1 MTARLTGELTAAAT
15 VVLTAAISAVG
26 VVCPVLSL
34 VRYPQVLGTQTW
46 ATLAAVVPVLLSPLV
61 PLVVLLVG
69 VGTTRYRP
77 GGLTSGI
84 ETLAGWA
91 RTTSWLYVLTYLAGS
106 LSLVATFAVDPRTR
120 AALGSAPVLPVLPLL
135 PASYLAVVVWRHP
148 WRLAAGI
155 GAMSV
160 LQVVVRSVVGGEGL
174 TEVLLA
180 TSYDVVLAGTCS
192 YPVTCLLARAQCVD
206 QEDASRYA
214 SQARTLVAAS
224 RLEGQERARR
234 LTHDHVLAALLAVL
248 PSRGLDADQVH
259 QQAHHALDAL
269 DPSPDTGPPR
279 DLDHL
284 TGLLAAWCRAHTTPA
299 CTWQVDAGPTRRP
312 AGAGDAEAEESEMGE
327 AAAGKAE
334 VGEVG
339 TGEAAAGEVGAGDAA
354 AGPGSRPLP
363 PQVLAALREA
373 VLEALRNVE
382 CHARGRDAGRQV
394 RALLTVRQ
402 VRDGVRVV
410 VRDDGVGF
418 DPADAPQVH
427 LGLRLSVRE
436 RMDALP
442 GGWVQVDTAPGR
454 GTRVF
459 LGWAPPRPGYL
470 PAAPEP
476 RRCPPRDGLAVSWGG
491 WVTRLLTAAVSLG
504 AWAHAA
510 YWGARSGGWGLLAGC
525 CSAAALTVAS
535 LCVAGPLA
543 GSPGCWRI
551 RAAAACVALAPAF
564 FLASWVPAPVMGQDG
579 WPYSYAVAVINLLI
593 LRDRS
598 RWAWLA
604 LAGTAATTL
613 GVGLVR
619 QLPAVPL
626 LVSLAY
632 QLYDTTVLSG
642 VIALVRRVEAAEGEA
657 RHLARLA
664 GLEQEATV
672 ARLEEERRLLG
683 RVRDI
688 SHPVL
693 RRLRDAPVPLEDS
706 LGAQVSRV
714 EAELRDLVRV
724 PRLTAL
730 PDLVEAVRRARERG
744 VRVTQIDDAGRA
756 APTPATVPG
765 TGGVVPGAGGSGPG
779 AWMLGASGLVPGA
792 VGLSPGASGVVPG
805 GTGPGAVG
813 PRTCPPVPAGLVP
826 AAVRVLDAAQSGDD
840 VLIRLS
846 PPHGA
851 CAAVIRRRGHEELV
865 EVPW

>member
-120 AALGSAPVLPVLPLL
+120 AALGSAPVLPLL

-299 CTWQVDAGPTRRP
+299 CTWQVDAGPTRRS
-312 AGAGDAEAEESEMGE
+312 AGAGD
-327 AAAGKAE
+327 
-334 VGEVG
+334 V
-339 TGEAAAGEVGAGDAA
+339 VGAGESAVGEA
-354 AGPGSRPLP
+354 GAGPGSRPLP

-382 CHARGRDAGRQV
+382 CHARGRDAGRRV

-476 RRCPPRDGLAVSWGG
+476 RRCLPHDGLALSRGG

-535 LCVAGPLA
+535 LCVTGPPAG
-543 GSPGCWRI
+543 GPGRWRT

-579 WPYSYAVAVINLLI
+579 WSYSYAVVVINLLI
-593 LRDRS
+593 LGDRS

-613 GVGLVR
+613 GVGLIR
-619 QLPAVPL
+619 QLPAAPL
-626 LVSLAY
+626 LVSLAH

-693 RRLRDAPVPLEDS
+693 QRLRDAPVPLEDS

-756 APTPATVPG
+756 APTPAAVSGASGTVSGAGGPDPG
-765 TGGVVPGAGGSGPG
+765 AGGTVPGAGGMAPG
-779 AWMLGASGLVPGA
+779 AIGPD
-792 VGLSPGASGVVPG
+792 
-805 GTGPGAVG
+805 PGAVG

-826 AAVRVLDAAQSGDD
+826 AAMRVLDAAQSGDD

>member
-26 VVCPVLSL
+26 VVYPVLSL
-34 VRYPQVLGTQTW
+34 VRHPQALGAQTW
-46 ATLAAVVPVLLSPLV
+46 TTLAAVVPVLLSPLV

-77 GGLTSGI
+77 GGLASGI

-106 LSLVATFAVDPRTR
+106 LSLVVTFAVDPRTR
-120 AALGSAPVLPVLPLL
+120 AALGSAPVLPLLPLL

-180 TSYDVVLAGTCS
+180 TSYDVVLTGTCS

-206 QEDASRYA
+206 QEDASRHA

-279 DLDHL
+279 DLDQL

-299 CTWQVDAGPTRRP
+299 CTWQVDAGPTRRS
-312 AGAGDAEAEESEMGE
+312 AGAGDVAGAGESAVGE
-327 AAAGKAE
+327 AG
-334 VGEVG
+334 
-339 TGEAAAGEVGAGDAA
+339 

-382 CHARGRDAGRQV
+382 CHARGRDAGRRV

-476 RRCPPRDGLAVSWGG
+476 RRCLPHDGLALSRGG

-525 CSAAALTVAS
+525 CSAAALTVAG
-535 LCVAGPLA
+535 LCVTGPPAG
-543 GSPGCWRI
+543 GPGRWRT
-551 RAAAACVALAPAF
+551 RVAAACVALAPAF

-579 WPYSYAVAVINLLI
+579 WSYSYAVVVINLLI
-593 LRDRS
+593 LGDRS

-613 GVGLVR
+613 GVGLIR

-632 QLYDTTVLSG
+632 QLYDTAVLSG

-756 APTPATVPG
+756 APTPAAVSG
-765 TGGVVPGAGGSGPG
+765 ASGLVAGAGGLVPGAGGT
-779 AWMLGASGLVPGA
+779 VPGA
-792 VGLSPGASGVVPG
+792 GGMAPGAIGPD
-805 GTGPGAVG
+805 PGAVG

-826 AAVRVLDAAQSGDD
+826 AAVRVLDAARSGDD

>member
-26 VVCPVLSL
+26 VVYPVLSL
-34 VRYPQVLGTQTW
+34 VRHPQALGAQTW
-46 ATLAAVVPVLLSPLV
+46 TTLAAVVPVLLSPLV

-77 GGLTSGI
+77 GGLASGI

-106 LSLVATFAVDPRTR
+106 LSLVVTFAVDPRTR
-120 AALGSAPVLPVLPLL
+120 AALGSAPVLPLL

-180 TSYDVVLAGTCS
+180 TSYDVVLTGTCS

-206 QEDASRYA
+206 QEDASRHA

-279 DLDHL
+279 DLDQL

-299 CTWQVDAGPTRRP
+299 CTWQVDAGPTRRS
-312 AGAGDAEAEESEMGE
+312 AGAGDVAGAGESAVGE
-327 AAAGKAE
+327 AG
-334 VGEVG
+334 
-339 TGEAAAGEVGAGDAA
+339 
-354 AGPGSRPLP
+354 AGPGSWPLP

-382 CHARGRDAGRQV
+382 CHARGRDAGRRV

-459 LGWAPPRPGYL
+459 LGWAPPRSGYL

-476 RRCPPRDGLAVSWGG
+476 RRCLPHDGLALSRGG

-525 CSAAALTVAS
+525 CSAAALTVAG
-535 LCVAGPLA
+535 LCVTGPPAG
-543 GSPGCWRI
+543 GPGRWRI
-551 RAAAACVALAPAF
+551 RVAAACVALAPAF

-579 WPYSYAVAVINLLI
+579 WSYSYAVVVINLLI
-593 LRDRS
+593 LGDRS

-613 GVGLVR
+613 GVELIR
-619 QLPAVPL
+619 QLPAAPL
-626 LVSLAY
+626 LVSLAH

-756 APTPATVPG
+756 APTPAAVSGASGTVSGAGG
-765 TGGVVPGAGGSGPG
+765 TVPGAGGTVSGAGGMAPG
-779 AWMLGASGLVPGA
+779 AIGPD
-792 VGLSPGASGVVPG
+792 
-805 GTGPGAVG
+805 PGAVG

-826 AAVRVLDAAQSGDD
+826 AAVRVLDAARSGDD

>member
-26 VVCPVLSL
+26 VVYPVLSL
-34 VRYPQVLGTQTW
+34 VRHPQALGAQTW
-46 ATLAAVVPVLLSPLV
+46 TTLAAVVPVLLSPLV

-77 GGLTSGI
+77 GGLASGI

-106 LSLVATFAVDPRTR
+106 LSLVVTFAVDPRTR
-120 AALGSAPVLPVLPLL
+120 AALGSAPVLPLL

-180 TSYDVVLAGTCS
+180 TSYDVVLTGTCS

-206 QEDASRYA
+206 QEDASRHA

-279 DLDHL
+279 DLDQL

-299 CTWQVDAGPTRRP
+299 CTWQVDAGPTRRS
-312 AGAGDAEAEESEMGE
+312 AGAGDVAGAGESAVGE
-327 AAAGKAE
+327 AG
-334 VGEVG
+334 
-339 TGEAAAGEVGAGDAA
+339 

-382 CHARGRDAGRQV
+382 CHARGRDAGRRV

-476 RRCPPRDGLAVSWGG
+476 RRCLPHDGLALSRGG

-525 CSAAALTVAS
+525 CSAAALTVAG
-535 LCVAGPLA
+535 LCVTGPPAG
-543 GSPGCWRI
+543 GPGRWRI
-551 RAAAACVALAPAF
+551 RVAAACVALAPAF

-579 WPYSYAVAVINLLI
+579 WSYSYAVVVINLLI
-593 LRDRS
+593 LGDRS

-613 GVGLVR
+613 GVGLIR
-619 QLPAVPL
+619 QLPAAPL
-626 LVSLAY
+626 LVSLAH

-756 APTPATVPG
+756 APTPAAVSGASG
-765 TGGVVPGAGGSGPG
+765 TVPGAGGTVPG
-779 AWMLGASGLVPGA
+779 AGGTVSGAGGMAPGAIGPDPGA
-792 VGLSPGASGVVPG
+792 VGPRTCPPVP
-805 GTGPGAVG
+805 AG

>member
-26 VVCPVLSL
+26 VVYPVLSL
-34 VRYPQVLGTQTW
+34 VRHPQALGAQTW
-46 ATLAAVVPVLLSPLV
+46 TTLAAVVPVLLSPLV

-77 GGLTSGI
+77 GGLASGI

-106 LSLVATFAVDPRTR
+106 LSLVVTFAVDPRTR
-120 AALGSAPVLPVLPLL
+120 AALGSAPVLPLLPLL

-180 TSYDVVLAGTCS
+180 TSYDVVLTGTCS

-206 QEDASRYA
+206 QEDASRHA

-279 DLDHL
+279 DLDQL

-299 CTWQVDAGPTRRP
+299 CTWQVDAGPTRRS
-312 AGAGDAEAEESEMGE
+312 AGAGDVAGAGESAVGE
-327 AAAGKAE
+327 AG
-334 VGEVG
+334 
-339 TGEAAAGEVGAGDAA
+339 

-382 CHARGRDAGRQV
+382 CHARGRDAGRRV

-476 RRCPPRDGLAVSWGG
+476 RRCLPHDGLALSRGG

-525 CSAAALTVAS
+525 CSAAALTVAG
-535 LCVAGPLA
+535 LCVTGPPAG
-543 GSPGCWRI
+543 GPGRWRI
-551 RAAAACVALAPAF
+551 RVAAACVALAPAF

-579 WPYSYAVAVINLLI
+579 WSYSYAVVVINLLI
-593 LRDRS
+593 LGDRS

-613 GVGLVR
+613 GVGLIR
-619 QLPAVPL
+619 QLPAAPL
-626 LVSLAY
+626 LVSLAH

-693 RRLRDAPVPLEDS
+693 QRLRDAPVPLEDS

-756 APTPATVPG
+756 APTPAAVPG
-765 TGGVVPGAGGSGPG
+765 ASGTVSGAGGTVPGAGG
-779 AWMLGASGLVPGA
+779 MVPGA
-792 VGLSPGASGVVPG
+792 GGTVPGAGGMAPG
-805 GTGPGAVG
+805 AIGPDPGAVG

-826 AAVRVLDAAQSGDD
+826 AAVRVLDAARSGDD

>member
-26 VVCPVLSL
+26 VVYPVLSL
-34 VRYPQVLGTQTW
+34 VRHPQALGAQTW
-46 ATLAAVVPVLLSPLV
+46 TTLAAVVPVLLSPLV

-77 GGLTSGI
+77 GGLASGI

-106 LSLVATFAVDPRTR
+106 LSLVVTFAVDPRTR
-120 AALGSAPVLPVLPLL
+120 AALGSAPVLPLL

-180 TSYDVVLAGTCS
+180 TSYDVVLTVTCS

-339 TGEAAAGEVGAGDAA
+339 TGEAAAGPGA
-354 AGPGSRPLP
+354 RPLP

-382 CHARGRDAGRQV
+382 CHARGRDAGRRV

-476 RRCPPRDGLAVSWGG
+476 RRCLPHDGLALSRGG

-525 CSAAALTVAS
+525 CSAAALTVAG
-535 LCVAGPLA
+535 LCVTGPPAG
-543 GSPGCWRI
+543 GPGRWRT
-551 RAAAACVALAPAF
+551 RVAAACVALAPAF

-579 WPYSYAVAVINLLI
+579 WSYSYAVVVINLLI
-593 LRDRS
+593 LGDRS

-756 APTPATVPG
+756 APTPAAAPGASGTVSG
-765 TGGVVPGAGGSGPG
+765 AGGPDPGAGGTVSGAGGMAP
-779 AWMLGASGLVPGA
+779 
-792 VGLSPGASGVVPG
+792 GVVG
-805 GTGPGAVG
+805 Q
-813 PRTCPPVPAGLVP
+813 RTCPPVPAGLVP
-826 AAVRVLDAAQSGDD
+826 AAVRVLDTAQSGDD

>member
-26 VVCPVLSL
+26 VVYPVLSL
-34 VRYPQVLGTQTW
+34 VRHPQALGAQTW
-46 ATLAAVVPVLLSPLV
+46 TTLAAVVPVLLSPLV

-77 GGLTSGI
+77 GGLASGI

-106 LSLVATFAVDPRTR
+106 LSLVVTFAVDPRTR
-120 AALGSAPVLPVLPLL
+120 AALGSAPVLPLLPLL

-180 TSYDVVLAGTCS
+180 TSYDVVLTGTCS

-279 DLDHL
+279 DLDQL

-299 CTWQVDAGPTRRP
+299 CTWQVDAGPTRRS
-312 AGAGDAEAEESEMGE
+312 AGAGDVAGAGE
-327 AAAGKAE
+327 AA
-334 VGEVG
+334 VGE
-339 TGEAAAGEVGAGDAA
+339 AG

-382 CHARGRDAGRQV
+382 CHARGRDAGRRV

-476 RRCPPRDGLAVSWGG
+476 RRCLPHDGLALSRGG

-525 CSAAALTVAS
+525 CSAAALTVAG
-535 LCVAGPLA
+535 LCVTGPPAG
-543 GSPGCWRI
+543 GPGRWRI
-551 RAAAACVALAPAF
+551 RVAAACVALAPAF

-579 WPYSYAVAVINLLI
+579 WSYSYAVVVINLLI
-593 LRDRS
+593 LGDRS

-613 GVGLVR
+613 GVGLIR
-619 QLPAVPL
+619 QLPAAPL
-626 LVSLAY
+626 LVSLAH
-632 QLYDTTVLSG
+632 QLYDTAVLSG

-693 RRLRDAPVPLEDS
+693 QRLRDAPVPLEDS

-756 APTPATVPG
+756 APTPAAVPG
-765 TGGVVPGAGGSGPG
+765 ASGTVSGAGGTVPGAGGT
-779 AWMLGASGLVPGA
+779 VPGA
-792 VGLSPGASGVVPG
+792 GGTVPGAGGMAPG
-805 GTGPGAVG
+805 AIGPDPGAVG

-826 AAVRVLDAAQSGDD
+826 AAVRVLDAARSGDD

>member
-34 VRYPQVLGTQTW
+34 VRYPQVLGAQTW

-77 GGLTSGI
+77 GGLASGI

-180 TSYDVVLAGTCS
+180 TSYDVVLTVTCS

-279 DLDHL
+279 DLDQL

-299 CTWQVDAGPTRRP
+299 CTWQVDAGPTRRS
-312 AGAGDAEAEESEMGE
+312 AGAGD
-327 AAAGKAE
+327 
-334 VGEVG
+334 
-339 TGEAAAGEVGAGDAA
+339 VGAGDVGAGEA
-354 AGPGSRPLP
+354 GAGPGARPLP

-382 CHARGRDAGRQV
+382 CHARGRDAGRRV

-476 RRCPPRDGLAVSWGG
+476 RRCPPHDGLAVSWGG
-491 WVTRLLTAAVSLG
+491 WATRLLTAAVSLG

-535 LCVAGPLA
+535 LCVTGPPAG
-543 GSPGCWRI
+543 GPGRWRI

-579 WPYSYAVAVINLLI
+579 WPYSYAVVVINLLI

-693 RRLRDAPVPLEDS
+693 RRLRDALVPLEDS

-756 APTPATVPG
+756 APTPAAAPGASGTVSG
-765 TGGVVPGAGGSGPG
+765 AGGPDPGAGGTVSGAGGMAP
-779 AWMLGASGLVPGA
+779 
-792 VGLSPGASGVVPG
+792 GVVG
-805 GTGPGAVG
+805 Q
-813 PRTCPPVPAGLVP
+813 RTCPPVPAGLVP
-826 AAVRVLDAAQSGDD
+826 AAVRVLDTAQSGDD

>member
-26 VVCPVLSL
+26 VVYPVLSL
-34 VRYPQVLGTQTW
+34 VRHPQALGAQTW
-46 ATLAAVVPVLLSPLV
+46 TTLAAVVPVLLSPLV

-77 GGLTSGI
+77 GGLASGI

-106 LSLVATFAVDPRTR
+106 LSLVVTFAVDPRTR
-120 AALGSAPVLPVLPLL
+120 AALGSAPVLPLL

-180 TSYDVVLAGTCS
+180 TSYDVVLTGTCS

-206 QEDASRYA
+206 QEDASRHA

-279 DLDHL
+279 DLDQL

-299 CTWQVDAGPTRRP
+299 CTWQVDAGPTRRS
-312 AGAGDAEAEESEMGE
+312 AGAGDVAGAGESAVGE
-327 AAAGKAE
+327 AG
-334 VGEVG
+334 
-339 TGEAAAGEVGAGDAA
+339 

-382 CHARGRDAGRQV
+382 CHARGRDAGRRV

-476 RRCPPRDGLAVSWGG
+476 RRCLPHDGLALSRGG

-525 CSAAALTVAS
+525 CSAAALTVAG
-535 LCVAGPLA
+535 LCVTGPPAG
-543 GSPGCWRI
+543 GPGRWRI
-551 RAAAACVALAPAF
+551 RVAAACVALAPAF

-579 WPYSYAVAVINLLI
+579 WSYSYAVVVINLLI
-593 LRDRS
+593 LGDRS

-613 GVGLVR
+613 GVGLIR

-632 QLYDTTVLSG
+632 QLYDTAVLSG

-756 APTPATVPG
+756 APTPAAVSGASG
-765 TGGVVPGAGGSGPG
+765 TVPGAGGT
-779 AWMLGASGLVPGA
+779 VPGA
-792 VGLSPGASGVVPG
+792 GGTVSGAGGMAPGAIGPD
-805 GTGPGAVG
+805 PGAVG

-826 AAVRVLDAAQSGDD
+826 AAVRVLDAARSGDD

>member
-160 LQVVVRSVVGGEGL
+160 LPVVVRSVVGGEGL
-174 TEVLLA
+174 TEVQLA

-279 DLDHL
+279 DLDQL

-299 CTWQVDAGPTRRP
+299 CTWQVDAGPTRRS
-312 AGAGDAEAEESEMGE
+312 AGAGD
-327 AAAGKAE
+327 
-334 VGEVG
+334 
-339 TGEAAAGEVGAGDAA
+339 VGAGEAGA
-354 AGPGSRPLP
+354 GEAGAGPGARPLP

-382 CHARGRDAGRQV
+382 CHARGRDAGRRV

-476 RRCPPRDGLAVSWGG
+476 RRCPPHDGLAVSWGG
-491 WVTRLLTAAVSLG
+491 WATRLLTAAVSLG

-535 LCVAGPLA
+535 LCVTGPPAG
-543 GSPGCWRI
+543 GPGRWRI

-579 WPYSYAVAVINLLI
+579 WPYSYAVVVINLLI

-693 RRLRDAPVPLEDS
+693 RRLRDALVPLEDS

-756 APTPATVPG
+756 APTPAAAPGASGTVSG
-765 TGGVVPGAGGSGPG
+765 AGGPDPGAGGTVSGAGGMAP
-779 AWMLGASGLVPGA
+779 
-792 VGLSPGASGVVPG
+792 GVVGPD
-805 GTGPGAVG
+805 PGAVG

>member
-26 VVCPVLSL
+26 VVYPVLSL
-34 VRYPQVLGTQTW
+34 VRHPQALGAQTW
-46 ATLAAVVPVLLSPLV
+46 TTLAAVVPVLLSPLV

-77 GGLTSGI
+77 GGLASGI

-106 LSLVATFAVDPRTR
+106 LSLVVTFAVDPRTR
-120 AALGSAPVLPVLPLL
+120 AALGSAPVLPLLPLL

-180 TSYDVVLAGTCS
+180 TSYDVVLTGTCS

-279 DLDHL
+279 DLDQL

-299 CTWQVDAGPTRRP
+299 CTWQVDAGPTRRS
-312 AGAGDAEAEESEMGE
+312 AGAGDVAGAGE
-327 AAAGKAE
+327 AA
-334 VGEVG
+334 VGE
-339 TGEAAAGEVGAGDAA
+339 AG

-382 CHARGRDAGRQV
+382 CHARGRDAGRRV

-476 RRCPPRDGLAVSWGG
+476 RRCLPHDGLALSRGG

-525 CSAAALTVAS
+525 CSAAALTVAG
-535 LCVAGPLA
+535 LCVTGPPAG
-543 GSPGCWRI
+543 GPGRWRI
-551 RAAAACVALAPAF
+551 RVAAACVALAPAF

-579 WPYSYAVAVINLLI
+579 WSYSYAVVVINLLI
-593 LRDRS
+593 LGDRS

-613 GVGLVR
+613 GVGLIR
-619 QLPAVPL
+619 QLPAAPL
-626 LVSLAY
+626 LVSLAH
-632 QLYDTTVLSG
+632 QLYDTAVLSG

-693 RRLRDAPVPLEDS
+693 QRLRDAPVPLEDS

-756 APTPATVPG
+756 APTPAAVPG
-765 TGGVVPGAGGSGPG
+765 ASGTVSGAGGTVPGAGGT
-779 AWMLGASGLVPGA
+779 VPGA
-792 VGLSPGASGVVPG
+792 GGMAPGAIGPD
-805 GTGPGAVG
+805 PGAVG

-826 AAVRVLDAAQSGDD
+826 AAVRVLDAARSGDD

>member
-34 VRYPQVLGTQTW
+34 VRYPQVLGAQTW

-77 GGLTSGI
+77 GGLASGI

-148 WRLAAGI
+148 WRLVAGI

-180 TSYDVVLAGTCS
+180 TSYDVVLTGTCS

-206 QEDASRYA
+206 QEDASRHA

-269 DPSPDTGPPR
+269 DPSPDAGPPR

-299 CTWQVDAGPTRRP
+299 CTWQVDAGPTRRS
-312 AGAGDAEAEESEMGE
+312 AGAGDVG
-327 AAAGKAE
+327 AGKAA
-334 VGEVG
+334 VGE
-339 TGEAAAGEVGAGDAA
+339 AG
-354 AGPGSRPLP
+354 AGPGARPLP

-382 CHARGRDAGRQV
+382 CHARGRDAGRRV

-476 RRCPPRDGLAVSWGG
+476 RRCPPHDGLAVSWGG
-491 WVTRLLTAAVSLG
+491 WATRLLTAAVSLG
-504 AWAHAA
+504 AWVHAA
-510 YWGARSGGWGLLAGC
+510 YWGARSGEWGLLAGC
-525 CSAAALTVAS
+525 CSAAALTVAG
-535 LCVAGPLA
+535 LCAAGPPA
-543 GSPGCWRI
+543 GGPGRWRI

-579 WPYSYAVAVINLLI
+579 WSYSYAVVVINLLI
-593 LRDRS
+593 LGDRS

-619 QLPAVPL
+619 QLPAAPL
-626 LVSLAY
+626 FVSLAY

-693 RRLRDAPVPLEDS
+693 RRLRDALVPLEDS

-779 AWMLGASGLVPGA
+779 AGGTVSGAGGMAP
-792 VGLSPGASGVVPG
+792 GVVGPD
-805 GTGPGAVG
+805 PGAVG

>member
-26 VVCPVLSL
+26 VVYPVLSL
-34 VRYPQVLGTQTW
+34 VRHPQALGAQTW
-46 ATLAAVVPVLLSPLV
+46 TTLAAVVPVLLSPLV

-77 GGLTSGI
+77 GGLASGI

-106 LSLVATFAVDPRTR
+106 LSLVVTFAVDPRTR
-120 AALGSAPVLPVLPLL
+120 AALGSAPVLPLLPLL

-180 TSYDVVLAGTCS
+180 TSYDVVLTGTCS

-206 QEDASRYA
+206 QEDASRHA

-279 DLDHL
+279 DLDQL

-299 CTWQVDAGPTRRP
+299 CTWQVDAGPTRRS
-312 AGAGDAEAEESEMGE
+312 AGAGDVAGAGESAVGE
-327 AAAGKAE
+327 AG
-334 VGEVG
+334 
-339 TGEAAAGEVGAGDAA
+339 
-354 AGPGSRPLP
+354 AGPGSWPLP

-382 CHARGRDAGRQV
+382 CHARGRDAGRRV

-476 RRCPPRDGLAVSWGG
+476 RRCLPHDGLALSRGG

-525 CSAAALTVAS
+525 CSAAALTVAG
-535 LCVAGPLA
+535 LCVTGPPAG
-543 GSPGCWRI
+543 GPGRWRI
-551 RAAAACVALAPAF
+551 RVAAACVALAPAF

-579 WPYSYAVAVINLLI
+579 WSYSYAVVVINLLI
-593 LRDRS
+593 LGDRS

-613 GVGLVR
+613 GVELIR
-619 QLPAVPL
+619 QLPAAPL
-626 LVSLAY
+626 LVSLAH

-756 APTPATVPG
+756 APTPAAVSGASG
-765 TGGVVPGAGGSGPG
+765 TVPGAGGT
-779 AWMLGASGLVPGA
+779 VPGA
-792 VGLSPGASGVVPG
+792 GGTVSGAGGMAPGAIGPD
-805 GTGPGAVG
+805 PGAVG

-826 AAVRVLDAAQSGDD
+826 AAVRVLDAARSGDD

>member
-26 VVCPVLSL
+26 VVYPVLSL
-34 VRYPQVLGTQTW
+34 VRHPQALGAQTW

-77 GGLTSGI
+77 GGLASGI

-180 TSYDVVLAGTCS
+180 TSYDVVLTVTCS

-206 QEDASRYA
+206 QEDASRHA

-279 DLDHL
+279 DLDQL

-299 CTWQVDAGPTRRP
+299 CTWQVDAGPTRRS
-312 AGAGDAEAEESEMGE
+312 AGAGD
-327 AAAGKAE
+327 
-334 VGEVG
+334 
-339 TGEAAAGEVGAGDAA
+339 VGAGEAGA
-354 AGPGSRPLP
+354 GEAGAGPGARPLP

-382 CHARGRDAGRQV
+382 CHARGRDAGRRV

-476 RRCPPRDGLAVSWGG
+476 RRCPPHDGLAVSWGG
-491 WVTRLLTAAVSLG
+491 WATRLLTAAVSLG

-535 LCVAGPLA
+535 LCVTGPPAG
-543 GSPGCWRI
+543 GPGRWRI

-579 WPYSYAVAVINLLI
+579 WPYSYAVVVINLLI

-693 RRLRDAPVPLEDS
+693 RRLRDALVPLEDS

-779 AWMLGASGLVPGA
+779 AGGTVSGAGGMAP
-792 VGLSPGASGVVPG
+792 GVVGPD
-805 GTGPGAVG
+805 PGAVG

-826 AAVRVLDAAQSGDD
+826 AAVRVLDAARSGDD

>member
-26 VVCPVLSL
+26 VVYPVLSL
-34 VRYPQVLGTQTW
+34 VRHPQVLGAQTW

-77 GGLTSGI
+77 GGLASGI

-106 LSLVATFAVDPRTR
+106 LSLVVTFAVDPRTR
-120 AALGSAPVLPVLPLL
+120 AALGSAPVLPLL

-180 TSYDVVLAGTCS
+180 TSYDVVLTGTCS

-206 QEDASRYA
+206 QEDASRHA

-279 DLDHL
+279 DLDQL

-299 CTWQVDAGPTRRP
+299 CTWQVDAGPTRRS
-312 AGAGDAEAEESEMGE
+312 AGAGD
-327 AAAGKAE
+327 
-334 VGEVG
+334 V
-339 TGEAAAGEVGAGDAA
+339 VGAGESAVGEA
-354 AGPGSRPLP
+354 GAGPGSRPLP

-382 CHARGRDAGRQV
+382 CHARGRDAGRRV

-476 RRCPPRDGLAVSWGG
+476 RRCLPHDGLALSRGG

-535 LCVAGPLA
+535 LCVTGPPAG
-543 GSPGCWRI
+543 GPGRWRI
-551 RAAAACVALAPAF
+551 RVAAACVALAPAF

-579 WPYSYAVAVINLLI
+579 WSYSYAVVVINLLI
-593 LRDRS
+593 LGDRS

-613 GVGLVR
+613 GVGLIR
-619 QLPAVPL
+619 QLPAAPL
-626 LVSLAY
+626 LVSLAH

-756 APTPATVPG
+756 APTPAAVSGASGTVSGAGG
-765 TGGVVPGAGGSGPG
+765 TVPGAGGT
-779 AWMLGASGLVPGA
+779 VPGA
-792 VGLSPGASGVVPG
+792 GGTVPGAGGMAPG
-805 GTGPGAVG
+805 AIGPDPGAVG

-826 AAVRVLDAAQSGDD
+826 AAVRVLDAARSGDD

>member
-34 VRYPQVLGTQTW
+34 VRYPQVLDAQTW

-77 GGLTSGI
+77 GGLASGI

-174 TEVLLA
+174 TEALLA
-180 TSYDVVLAGTCS
+180 TSYDVVLTGTCS

-224 RLEGQERARR
+224 RLEGQERVRR

-269 DPSPDTGPPR
+269 DPSPDTGPPQ

-299 CTWQVDAGPTRRP
+299 CTWQVDAGPTRRST
-312 AGAGDAEAEESEMGE
+312 GAGEADVGESEMGE
-327 AAAGKAE
+327 AA
-334 VGEVG
+334 V
-339 TGEAAAGEVGAGDAA
+339 GEAAVGEPA

-382 CHARGRDAGRQV
+382 CHARGRDAGRRV

-504 AWAHAA
+504 AWVHAA

-525 CSAAALTVAS
+525 CSAAALTVAG
-535 LCVAGPLA
+535 LCVTGPPAG
-543 GSPGCWRI
+543 GPGRWRI

-579 WPYSYAVAVINLLI
+579 WPYSYAVVVINLLI

-619 QLPAVPL
+619 QLPAAPL

-693 RRLRDAPVPLEDS
+693 QRLRDAPVPLEDS

-779 AWMLGASGLVPGA
+779 AGGTVPGDGGMA
-792 VGLSPGASGVVPG
+792 PGAIGPD
-805 GTGPGAVG
+805 PGAVG

-846 PPHGA
+846 PPHSA

>member
-279 DLDHL
+279 DLDQL

-299 CTWQVDAGPTRRP
+299 CTWQVDAGPTRRS
-312 AGAGDAEAEESEMGE
+312 AGAGD
-327 AAAGKAE
+327 
-334 VGEVG
+334 
-339 TGEAAAGEVGAGDAA
+339 VGAGEAGA
-354 AGPGSRPLP
+354 GEAGAGPGARPLP

-382 CHARGRDAGRQV
+382 CHARGRDAGRRV

-476 RRCPPRDGLAVSWGG
+476 RRCPPHDGLAVSWGG
-491 WVTRLLTAAVSLG
+491 WATRLLTAAVSLG

-535 LCVAGPLA
+535 LCVTGPPAG
-543 GSPGCWRI
+543 GPGRWRI

-579 WPYSYAVAVINLLI
+579 WPYSYAVVVINLLI

-693 RRLRDAPVPLEDS
+693 RRLRDALVPLEDS

-756 APTPATVPG
+756 APTPAAAPGASGTVSG
-765 TGGVVPGAGGSGPG
+765 AGGPDPGAGGTVSGAGGMAP
-779 AWMLGASGLVPGA
+779 
-792 VGLSPGASGVVPG
+792 GVVGPD
-805 GTGPGAVG
+805 PGAVG

>member
-34 VRYPQVLGTQTW
+34 VRYPQVLGAQTW

-77 GGLTSGI
+77 GGLASGI

-180 TSYDVVLAGTCS
+180 TSYDVVLTVTCS

-279 DLDHL
+279 DLDQL

-299 CTWQVDAGPTRRP
+299 CTWQVDAGPTRRS
-312 AGAGDAEAEESEMGE
+312 AGAGD
-327 AAAGKAE
+327 
-334 VGEVG
+334 
-339 TGEAAAGEVGAGDAA
+339 VGAGEAGA
-354 AGPGSRPLP
+354 GEAGAGPGARPLP

-382 CHARGRDAGRQV
+382 CHARGRDAGRRV

-476 RRCPPRDGLAVSWGG
+476 RRCPPHDGLAVSWGG
-491 WVTRLLTAAVSLG
+491 WATRLLTAAVSLG

-535 LCVAGPLA
+535 LCVTGPPAG
-543 GSPGCWRI
+543 GPGRWRI

-579 WPYSYAVAVINLLI
+579 WPYSYAVVVINLLI

-693 RRLRDAPVPLEDS
+693 RRLRDALVPLEDS

-756 APTPATVPG
+756 APTPAAAPGASGTVSG
-765 TGGVVPGAGGSGPG
+765 AGGPDPGAGGTVSGAGGMAP
-779 AWMLGASGLVPGA
+779 
-792 VGLSPGASGVVPG
+792 GVVGPD
-805 GTGPGAVG
+805 PGAVG

>member
-26 VVCPVLSL
+26 VVYPVLSL
-34 VRYPQVLGTQTW
+34 VRHPQVLGAQTW

-77 GGLTSGI
+77 GGLASGI

-106 LSLVATFAVDPRTR
+106 LSLVVTFAVDPRTR
-120 AALGSAPVLPVLPLL
+120 AALGSAPVLPLL

-180 TSYDVVLAGTCS
+180 TSYDVVLTGTCS

-206 QEDASRYA
+206 QEDASRHA

-279 DLDHL
+279 DLDQL

-299 CTWQVDAGPTRRP
+299 CTWQVDAGPTRRS
-312 AGAGDAEAEESEMGE
+312 AGAGD
-327 AAAGKAE
+327 
-334 VGEVG
+334 V
-339 TGEAAAGEVGAGDAA
+339 VGAGESAVGEA
-354 AGPGSRPLP
+354 GAGPGSRPLP

-382 CHARGRDAGRQV
+382 CHARGRDAGRRV

-476 RRCPPRDGLAVSWGG
+476 RRCPPHDGLALSRGG

-535 LCVAGPLA
+535 LCVTGPPAG
-543 GSPGCWRI
+543 GPGRWRI

-579 WPYSYAVAVINLLI
+579 WSYSYAVVVINLLI
-593 LRDRS
+593 LGDRS

-613 GVGLVR
+613 GVGLIR
-619 QLPAVPL
+619 QLPAAPL
-626 LVSLAY
+626 LVSLAH

-756 APTPATVPG
+756 APTPAAVSGASGTVSGAGG
-765 TGGVVPGAGGSGPG
+765 TVPGAGGT
-779 AWMLGASGLVPGA
+779 VPGA
-792 VGLSPGASGVVPG
+792 GGTVPGAGGMAPG
-805 GTGPGAVG
+805 AIGPDPGAVG

-826 AAVRVLDAAQSGDD
+826 AAVRVLDAARSGDD

>member
-120 AALGSAPVLPVLPLL
+120 AALGSAPVLPVLPVL

-155 GAMSV
+155 GAISV

-180 TSYDVVLAGTCS
+180 TSYDVVLTVTCS

-269 DPSPDTGPPR
+269 DPSPDAGPPR

-299 CTWQVDAGPTRRP
+299 CTWQVDAGPTRRS
-312 AGAGDAEAEESEMGE
+312 AGAGD
-327 AAAGKAE
+327 
-334 VGEVG
+334 
-339 TGEAAAGEVGAGDAA
+339 VGAGEAGA
-354 AGPGSRPLP
+354 GEAGAGPGARPLP

-382 CHARGRDAGRQV
+382 CHARGRDAGRRV

-476 RRCPPRDGLAVSWGG
+476 RRCPPHDGLAVSWGG
-491 WVTRLLTAAVSLG
+491 WATRLLTAAVSLG

-535 LCVAGPLA
+535 LCVTGPPAG
-543 GSPGCWRI
+543 GPGRWRI

-579 WPYSYAVAVINLLI
+579 WPYSYAVVVINLLI

-693 RRLRDAPVPLEDS
+693 RRLRDALVPLEDS

-756 APTPATVPG
+756 APTPAAAPGASGTVSG
-765 TGGVVPGAGGSGPG
+765 AGGPDPGAGGTVSGAGGMAP
-779 AWMLGASGLVPGA
+779 
-792 VGLSPGASGVVPG
+792 GVVGPD
-805 GTGPGAVG
+805 PGAVG

>member
-26 VVCPVLSL
+26 VVYPVLSL
-34 VRYPQVLGTQTW
+34 VRHPQALGAQTW
-46 ATLAAVVPVLLSPLV
+46 TTLAAVVPVLLSPLV

-77 GGLTSGI
+77 GGLASGI

-106 LSLVATFAVDPRTR
+106 LSLVVTFAVDPRTR
-120 AALGSAPVLPVLPLL
+120 AALGSAPVLPLLPLL

-180 TSYDVVLAGTCS
+180 TSYDVVLTGTCS

-206 QEDASRYA
+206 QEDASRHA

-269 DPSPDTGPPR
+269 DPSPDTGTPR
-279 DLDHL
+279 DLDQL

-299 CTWQVDAGPTRRP
+299 CTWQVDAGPTRRS
-312 AGAGDAEAEESEMGE
+312 AGAGDVAGAGESAVGE
-327 AAAGKAE
+327 AG
-334 VGEVG
+334 
-339 TGEAAAGEVGAGDAA
+339 

-382 CHARGRDAGRQV
+382 CHARGRDAGRRV

-476 RRCPPRDGLAVSWGG
+476 RRCPPHDGLALSRGG

-525 CSAAALTVAS
+525 CSAAALTVAG
-535 LCVAGPLA
+535 LCVTGPPAG
-543 GSPGCWRI
+543 GPGRWRT
-551 RAAAACVALAPAF
+551 RVAAACVALAPAF

-579 WPYSYAVAVINLLI
+579 WSYSYAVVVINLLI

-613 GVGLVR
+613 GVGLIR
-619 QLPAVPL
+619 QLPAAPL
-626 LVSLAY
+626 LVSLAH

-756 APTPATVPG
+756 APTPAAVPG
-765 TGGVVPGAGGSGPG
+765 ASGTVSGAGGTVPGAGG
-779 AWMLGASGLVPGA
+779 MVPGA
-792 VGLSPGASGVVPG
+792 GGTVPGAGGMAPG
-805 GTGPGAVG
+805 AIGPDPGAVG

-826 AAVRVLDAAQSGDD
+826 AAVRVLDAARSGDD

>member
-26 VVCPVLSL
+26 VVYPVLSL
-34 VRYPQVLGTQTW
+34 VRHPQALGAQTW
-46 ATLAAVVPVLLSPLV
+46 TTLAAVVPVLLSPLV

-77 GGLTSGI
+77 GGLASGI

-106 LSLVATFAVDPRTR
+106 LSLVVTFAVDPRTR
-120 AALGSAPVLPVLPLL
+120 AALGSAPVLPLLPLL

-180 TSYDVVLAGTCS
+180 TSYDVVLTGTCS

-206 QEDASRYA
+206 QEDASRHA

-279 DLDHL
+279 DLDQL

-299 CTWQVDAGPTRRP
+299 CTWQVDAGPTRRS
-312 AGAGDAEAEESEMGE
+312 AGAGDVAGAGESAVGE
-327 AAAGKAE
+327 AG
-334 VGEVG
+334 
-339 TGEAAAGEVGAGDAA
+339 

-382 CHARGRDAGRQV
+382 CHARGRDAGRRV

-476 RRCPPRDGLAVSWGG
+476 RRCLPHDGLALSRGG

-525 CSAAALTVAS
+525 CSAAALTVAG
-535 LCVAGPLA
+535 LCVTGPPAG
-543 GSPGCWRI
+543 GPGRWRT
-551 RAAAACVALAPAF
+551 RVAAACVALAPAF

-579 WPYSYAVAVINLLI
+579 WSYSYAVVVINLLI
-593 LRDRS
+593 LGDRS

-613 GVGLVR
+613 GVGLIR

-632 QLYDTTVLSG
+632 QLYDTAVLSG

-756 APTPATVPG
+756 APTPAAVSG
-765 TGGVVPGAGGSGPG
+765 ASGLVAGAGGLVPGAGGT
-779 AWMLGASGLVPGA
+779 VPGA
-792 VGLSPGASGVVPG
+792 GGTVPGAGGMAPG
-805 GTGPGAVG
+805 AIGPDPGAVG

-826 AAVRVLDAAQSGDD
+826 AAVRVLDAARSGDD

>member
-34 VRYPQVLGTQTW
+34 VRYPQVLGAQTW

-77 GGLTSGI
+77 GGLASGI

-120 AALGSAPVLPVLPLL
+120 AALGSAPVLPVLPVL

-155 GAMSV
+155 GAISV

-180 TSYDVVLAGTCS
+180 TSYDVVLTVTCS

-269 DPSPDTGPPR
+269 DPSPDAGPPR

-299 CTWQVDAGPTRRP
+299 CTWQVDAGPTRRS
-312 AGAGDAEAEESEMGE
+312 AGAGDVGAGEAGAGE
-327 AAAGKAE
+327 AA
-334 VGEVG
+334 VGE
-339 TGEAAAGEVGAGDAA
+339 AG
-354 AGPGSRPLP
+354 AGPGARPLP

-382 CHARGRDAGRQV
+382 CHARGRDAGRRV
-394 RALLTVRQ
+394 RVLLTVRQ

-476 RRCPPRDGLAVSWGG
+476 RRCPPHDGLTVSWGG
-491 WVTRLLTAAVSLG
+491 WATRLLTAAVSLG
-504 AWAHAA
+504 AWVHAA
-510 YWGARSGGWGLLAGC
+510 YWGARSGEWGLLAGC
-525 CSAAALTVAS
+525 CSAAALTVAG
-535 LCVAGPLA
+535 LCVTGPPAG
-543 GSPGCWRI
+543 GPGRWRI

-579 WPYSYAVAVINLLI
+579 WPYSYVVVVINLLI

-619 QLPAVPL
+619 QLPVVPL

-756 APTPATVPG
+756 APTPA
-765 TGGVVPGAGGSGPG
+765 A
-779 AWMLGASGLVPGA
+779 A
-792 VGLSPGASGVVPG
+792 PGASGTVSGAGGMAPG
-805 GTGPGAVG
+805 VVG

-826 AAVRVLDAAQSGDD
+826 AAVRVLDAARSGDD

>member
-26 VVCPVLSL
+26 VVYPVLSL
-34 VRYPQVLGTQTW
+34 VRHPQALGAQTW
-46 ATLAAVVPVLLSPLV
+46 TTLAAVVPVLLSPLV

-77 GGLTSGI
+77 GGLASGI

-106 LSLVATFAVDPRTR
+106 LSLVVTFAVDPRTR
-120 AALGSAPVLPVLPLL
+120 AALGSAPVLPLL

-174 TEVLLA
+174 TEVLLT
-180 TSYDVVLAGTCS
+180 TSYDVVLTGTCS

-269 DPSPDTGPPR
+269 DPSPDTGPPQ
-279 DLDHL
+279 DLDQL

-299 CTWQVDAGPTRRP
+299 CTWQVDAGPTRRS
-312 AGAGDAEAEESEMGE
+312 AGAGDVAGAGESAVGE
-327 AAAGKAE
+327 AG
-334 VGEVG
+334 
-339 TGEAAAGEVGAGDAA
+339 

-382 CHARGRDAGRQV
+382 CHARGRDAGRRV

-476 RRCPPRDGLAVSWGG
+476 RRCLPHDGLALSRGG

-525 CSAAALTVAS
+525 CSAAALTVAG
-535 LCVAGPLA
+535 LCVTGPPAG
-543 GSPGCWRI
+543 GPGRWRI
-551 RAAAACVALAPAF
+551 RVAAACVALAPAF

-579 WPYSYAVAVINLLI
+579 WSYSYAVVVINLLI
-593 LRDRS
+593 LGDRS

-613 GVGLVR
+613 GVELIR
-619 QLPAVPL
+619 QLPAAPL
-626 LVSLAY
+626 LVSLAH

-756 APTPATVPG
+756 APTPAAVSGASGLVAGAGG
-765 TGGVVPGAGGSGPG
+765 TVPGAGGT
-779 AWMLGASGLVPGA
+779 VPGA
-792 VGLSPGASGVVPG
+792 GGTVPGAGGMAPG
-805 GTGPGAVG
+805 AIGPGPGAVG

-826 AAVRVLDAAQSGDD
+826 AAVRVLDAARSGDD

>member
-1 MTARLTGELTAAAT
+1 MTARLRGELTAAAT

-26 VVCPVLSL
+26 VVYPVLSL
-34 VRYPQVLGTQTW
+34 VRHPQVLGAQTW

-77 GGLTSGI
+77 GGLASGI

-279 DLDHL
+279 DLDQL

-299 CTWQVDAGPTRRP
+299 CTWQVDAGPTRRS
-312 AGAGDAEAEESEMGE
+312 AGAGD
-327 AAAGKAE
+327 
-334 VGEVG
+334 
-339 TGEAAAGEVGAGDAA
+339 VGAGEAGA
-354 AGPGSRPLP
+354 GEAGAGPGARPLP

-382 CHARGRDAGRQV
+382 CHARGRDAGRRV

-476 RRCPPRDGLAVSWGG
+476 RRCPPHDGLAVSWGG
-491 WVTRLLTAAVSLG
+491 WATRLLTAAVSLG

-535 LCVAGPLA
+535 LCVTGPPAG
-543 GSPGCWRI
+543 GPGRWRI

-579 WPYSYAVAVINLLI
+579 WPYSYAVVVINLLI

-693 RRLRDAPVPLEDS
+693 RRLRDALVPLEDS

-756 APTPATVPG
+756 APTPAAAPGASGTVSG
-765 TGGVVPGAGGSGPG
+765 AGGPDPGAGGTVSGAGGMAP
-779 AWMLGASGLVPGA
+779 
-792 VGLSPGASGVVPG
+792 GVVGPD
-805 GTGPGAVG
+805 PGAVG

>member
-26 VVCPVLSL
+26 VVYPVLSL
-34 VRYPQVLGTQTW
+34 VRHPQALGAQTW
-46 ATLAAVVPVLLSPLV
+46 TTLAAVVPVLLSPLV

-77 GGLTSGI
+77 GGLASGI

-106 LSLVATFAVDPRTR
+106 LSLVVTFAVDPRTR
-120 AALGSAPVLPVLPLL
+120 AALGSAPVLPLL

-180 TSYDVVLAGTCS
+180 TSYDVVLTGTCS

-206 QEDASRYA
+206 QEDASRHA

-279 DLDHL
+279 DLDQL

-299 CTWQVDAGPTRRP
+299 CTWQVDAGPTRRS
-312 AGAGDAEAEESEMGE
+312 AGAGDVGAGE
-327 AAAGKAE
+327 AA
-334 VGEVG
+334 VGE
-339 TGEAAAGEVGAGDAA
+339 AG

-382 CHARGRDAGRQV
+382 CHARGRDAGRRV

-476 RRCPPRDGLAVSWGG
+476 RRCLPHDGLALSRGG

-525 CSAAALTVAS
+525 CSAAALTVAG
-535 LCVAGPLA
+535 LCVTGPPAG
-543 GSPGCWRI
+543 GPGRWRT
-551 RAAAACVALAPAF
+551 RVAAACVALAPAF

-579 WPYSYAVAVINLLI
+579 WSYSYAVVVINLLI
-593 LRDRS
+593 LGDRS

-613 GVGLVR
+613 GVGLIR
-619 QLPAVPL
+619 QLPAAPL
-626 LVSLAY
+626 LVSLAH

-693 RRLRDAPVPLEDS
+693 QRLRDAPVPLEDS

-756 APTPATVPG
+756 APTPAAVPG
-765 TGGVVPGAGGSGPG
+765 ASGLVAGAGGLVPGAGGT
-779 AWMLGASGLVPGA
+779 VPGA
-792 VGLSPGASGVVPG
+792 GGMAPGAIGP
-805 GTGPGAVG
+805 GPGAVG

-826 AAVRVLDAAQSGDD
+826 AAVRVLDAARSGDD

>member
-26 VVCPVLSL
+26 VVYPVLSL
-34 VRYPQVLGTQTW
+34 VRHPQALGAQTW
-46 ATLAAVVPVLLSPLV
+46 TTLAAVVPVLLSPLV

-77 GGLTSGI
+77 GGLASGI
-84 ETLAGWA
+84 EALAGWA

-106 LSLVATFAVDPRTR
+106 LSLVVTFAVDPRTR
-120 AALGSAPVLPVLPLL
+120 AALGSAPVLPLL

-180 TSYDVVLAGTCS
+180 TSYDVVLTGTCS

-206 QEDASRYA
+206 QEDASRHA

-279 DLDHL
+279 DLDQL

-299 CTWQVDAGPTRRP
+299 CTWQVDAGPTRRS
-312 AGAGDAEAEESEMGE
+312 AGAGDVAGAGESAVGE
-327 AAAGKAE
+327 AG
-334 VGEVG
+334 
-339 TGEAAAGEVGAGDAA
+339 

-382 CHARGRDAGRQV
+382 CHARGRDAGRRV

-476 RRCPPRDGLAVSWGG
+476 RRCLPHDGLALSRGG

-535 LCVAGPLA
+535 LCVTGPPAG
-543 GSPGCWRI
+543 GPGRWRT

-579 WPYSYAVAVINLLI
+579 WSYSYAVVVINLLI
-593 LRDRS
+593 LGDRS

-613 GVGLVR
+613 GVGLIR
-619 QLPAVPL
+619 QLPAAPL
-626 LVSLAY
+626 LVSLAH

-756 APTPATVPG
+756 APTPAAVPG
-765 TGGVVPGAGGSGPG
+765 ASGLVAGAGGTVPGAGGTVAGAGGMAPG
-779 AWMLGASGLVPGA
+779 AIGPD
-792 VGLSPGASGVVPG
+792 
-805 GTGPGAVG
+805 PGAVG

-826 AAVRVLDAAQSGDD
+826 AAVRVLDAARSGDD